1 MEKNMKA
8 TRVLIGVL
16 VAVGMVA
23 VMANP
28 AAAWGTTVH
37 EGAAEEAGDVGGAP
51 SFYQDDLTDLSMW
64 GDEVGTGCCEGDTF
78 GVNKEYNPWYQG
90 AAEFTLDAAGAD
102 LPVNAD
108 HWLAVNAYEA
118 QFGDSWDVAQYEPI
132 GTGHY
137 NAAEFTQNGNDASY
151 SYTAYDRV
159 GKAQHYIQDLTVPYH
174 TAAIDNLG
182 YGTYNG
188 EGDFNH
194 LHYEA
199 WASDVYAQEDFS
211 EHIRDGVEASW
222 SADVTGKDDLEEL
235 AADAASDA
243 NNLASHVDETGEWED
258 NVWATQEIMTIQ
270 GKYTAMLYDY
280 GTDGTYYELEYNG
293 NVDTSEDD
301 GGSWWSW

>member
-8 TRVLIGVL
+8 TRVLVGVL

>member
-8 TRVLIGVL
+8 TRVLVGVL

-151 SYTAYDRV
+151 SSTAYDRV